1 MRILVVNAG
10 SSSLKLRVIEADD
23 TLSESDDLP
32 AVGPKS
38 DRMSDALERYGCI
51 DAIGHRIVHGG
62 TSFTGPVVIDGEV
75 MARLRDLTDLAPL
88 HQPKALAAVEA
99 VGQAF
104 PGIPTVASFDT
115 AFHSGL
121 PPSAATYALP
131 REWRERWGLR
141 RYGFH
146 GLSHSYAA
154 GTAAQIMGRSLE
166 GIRLV
171 TCHLGAGAS
180 LAAVRDGRSVDTT
193 MGFTPMEGL
202 VMATRSGSVD
212 PGLLLWLETSAGMRA
227 EELSDGLENRSGLA
241 GLAGTGD
248 MREVLIAAESGA
260 SDALLALD
268 IYMHRLRGSVAAMT
282 ATLGGID
289 GLVFTGGV
297 GENSSLIRQRAVDD
311 LGFLGFSLD
320 SDRNRTGHGD
330 REIGRLGQSPFVLV
344 VTAREDLQ
352 IAREVR
358 DVLGSGQ
365 STVAGLPSHSG

>member
-10 SSSLKLRVIEADD
+10 SSTLKLRVIEADD
-23 TLSESDDLP
+23 TASESDDLP
-32 AVGPKS
+32 AVGEATGRLS
-38 DRMSDALERYGCI
+38 DTLKRYGRV

-62 TSFTGPVVIDGEV
+62 TSFTGPVVIDDEV
-75 MARLRDLTDLAPL
+75 MDRLGELTALAPL

-99 VGQAF
+99 VSQAF
-104 PGIPTVASFDT
+104 PKIPTVASFDT
-115 AFHSGL
+115 AFHAGL
-121 PPSAATYALP
+121 LPAAASYALP

-146 GLSHSYAA
+146 GLSHAYAA
-154 GTAAQIMGRSLE
+154 ERAAQIMGRSLV
-166 GIRLV
+166 GLRLV

-193 MGFTPMEGL
+193 MGFTPLEGL
-202 VMATRSGSVD
+202 VMATRSGNVD
-212 PGLLLWLETSAGMRA
+212 PGLLLWLMKTAGMGA
-227 EELSDGLENRSGLA
+227 DEVSDGLENRSGLL

-248 MREVLIAAESGA
+248 MREVLLATESGA
-260 SDALLALD
+260 PDALLALD
-268 IYMHRLRGSVAAMT
+268 LYTHRLRGSVAAMT

-297 GENSSLIRQRAVDD
+297 GENSSLIRQRVVDD
-311 LGFLGFSLD
+311 LGFLGFALD
-320 SDRNRTGHGD
+320 RDRNQNGLGD
-330 REIGRLGQSPFVLV
+330 REISRLGESPFALV
-344 VTAREDLQ
+344 VAAREDLQ

-358 DVLGSGQ
+358 QVLGRGH